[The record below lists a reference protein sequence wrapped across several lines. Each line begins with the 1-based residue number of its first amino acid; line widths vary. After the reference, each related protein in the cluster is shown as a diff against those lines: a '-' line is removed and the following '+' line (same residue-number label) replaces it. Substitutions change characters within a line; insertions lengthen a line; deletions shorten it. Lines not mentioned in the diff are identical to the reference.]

1 MKFYALSID
10 VPLAQYNDA
19 YCSING
25 RHEAYT
31 GFRERHATRQLIIN
45 EESRL
50 TEL

>member
-1 MKFYALSID
+1 MKFYAPSID

-19 YCSING
+19 YCFMKG
-25 RHEAYT
+25 RHETYT

-45 EESRL
+45 EESRF